1 MHAPCQYILTCVTTT
16 IGSKGHK
23 ASACSFVPIQLLSRH
38 PHSGYGLNEGAA
50 KVAESV
56 QRNKLTLNVK
66 KTQLL
71 LPGRRRREAELNQV
85 EVWLEEQVLPRS
97 SCVRCLG
104 VWIDDKLS
112 WKDHISRVHQKCFGA
127 LLMGLSCFNKN
138 NRT

>member
-1 MHAPCQYILTCVTTT
+1 MQYADDTTLPLVCENAT
-16 IGSKGHK
+16 D
-23 ASACSFVPIQLLSRH
+23 LE
-38 PHSGYGLNEGAA
+38 YGLNEGAA
-50 KVAESV
+50 NVAEWV

-71 LPGRRRREAELNQV
+71 LLGRRRREAELNQV

-112 WKDHISRVHQKCFGA
+112 WKDHISRVRQKCFGA
-127 LLMGLSCFNKN
+127 LSKL
-138 NRT
+138 